1 MNSYYEGNFL
11 VTLDSCCVEIFVLD
25 ISSRHSLYSMEIT
38 RHVEDMINLVYVTYL
53 L

>member
-1 MNSYYEGNFL
+1 MSSYYEGNFH
-11 VTLDSCCVEIFVLD
+11 VTLDSSHVEIFILD

-38 RHVEDMINLVYVTYL
+38 RHLEDMIHLVYVRHL